1 MPKDYKDWKR
11 NFYRM
16 QKLIIFLAPTLLLSF
31 LAFGLQP
38 ALAHEEADFGDIKVV
53 AGWVNEPP
61 LANQLNGIILMV
73 SQVSNGQPVN
83 NAPAQLDVT
92 LQKGADNMPLNF
104 QPTEEAGSYTA
115 TILPTQ
121 PGQYAVVMQGAV
133 AGQAINGQIQ
143 IEDVEDTARFAFP
156 PVASTDGSSSISS
169 SNSSSSSSSSSNLIP
184 QGLIEQ
190 LQIVIAD
197 LTAQVEQSNVTAT
210 QANNL
215 TQSITGSI
223 GELQTSADRAYLFSL
238 IGVGVGTAGI
248 AIGVVALSRREKI

>member
-1 MPKDYKDWKR
+1 
-11 NFYRM
+11 M

-121 PGQYAVVMQGAV
+121 AGQYAVVMQGAV

-169 SNSSSSSSSSSNLIP
+169 SNSSSSSSNQIP

>member
-133 AGQAINGQIQ
+133 AGQAINGLIQ

-169 SNSSSSSSSSSNLIP
+169 SNSSSSSSNQIP
-184 QGLIEQ
+184 EGLIDQ
-190 LQIVIAD
+190 LQTVMAD

-215 TQSITGSI
+215 TQSITESI
-223 GELQTSADRAYLFSL
+223 GELHTSADRAYLFSL

>member
-121 PGQYAVVMQGAV
+121 AGQYAVVMQGAV

-169 SNSSSSSSSSSNLIP
+169 SNSSSSSNQIP

-190 LQIVIAD
+190 LQIVMAD